1 MSAPALIKQA
11 DLKRMAAVAKTENV
25 SITLE
30 IGGRKF
36 TVSPVI
42 QDIHTSNAVDVDIAY
57 GGNSLA
63 SWRNRRADKSRGN
76 P

>member
-11 DLKRMAAVAKTENV
+11 DLKRIAAVARSENV
-25 SITLE
+25 TITIE
-30 IGGRKF
+30 IGGGKF
-36 TVSPVI
+36 TVSPII
-42 QDIHTSNAVDVDIAY
+42 QDIHTSKAVDADITY